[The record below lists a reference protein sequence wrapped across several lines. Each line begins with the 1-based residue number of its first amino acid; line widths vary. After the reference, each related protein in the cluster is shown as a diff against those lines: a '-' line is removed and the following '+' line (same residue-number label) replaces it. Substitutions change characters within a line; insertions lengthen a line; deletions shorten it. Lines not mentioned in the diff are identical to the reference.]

1 LQISPG
7 AAVCCSSRGAAS
19 AGWSTASTAAIVSS
33 RSLGARKDIGLN
45 EKDQKR
51 LRDHLDLAARELSAA
66 KATRHKLLLTQDV
79 IDAVHDTLHIVSD
92 SSKTLRQG
100 ACRMASW

>member
-1 LQISPG
+1 MLQL
-7 AAVCCSSRGAAS
+7 SRCRERWLVDGLHGRDRLVAL
-19 AGWSTASTAAIVSS
+19 T
-33 RSLGARKDIGLN
+33 RARKDIGLN

-66 KATRHKLLLTQDV
+66 KTTRHQLLLTQDV

-92 SSKTLRQG
+92 SSKTRRQG